1 MSDLFPPQEGGRPN
15 PAGAPGGPVRRRA
28 AAEAGQARLDLFP
41 GSAADKG
48 SAGEHAPLAA
58 RMRPRTLAEFRGQEA
73 VVGEGGPLRAMIEAG
88 RVSSFVMWGPPGCG
102 KTTLARLVAE
112 SADAAFVSFSAVTE
126 GVARVREI
134 IAEARARRRASG
146 RSTIL
151 LCDEI
156 HRFNKAQQDAFLP
169 VVEAGDVTLVGA
181 TTENPSFEVV
191 RPLLSRAPVV
201 VLEPLS
207 VDDLAAVV
215 SAALADEERGLG
227 AARLTAAPSVVRR
240 IAEAADGDA
249 RRALG
254 ILERAAEMAGPGG
267 GLSAETVDAAV
278 QRRFPAYDK
287 SGDQRYDLVSALHKS
302 VRGGDA
308 DAALYWL
315 GRMLDAGEDPMYLA
329 RRLVRMAVEDVGL
342 ADPGALAV
350 ALAGRDGYRFLG
362 SPEGEL
368 ALAHAAA
375 YLACAPKSNRL
386 YKGWGAAQKAA
397 RDTPAEAVPLHLRN
411 APTRLMKELGHG
423 EGYLYD
429 PDQPGGVSRQRYL
442 PETLAAERFYV
453 PGRAGWEAEA
463 GKRVEDWRRRRG

>member
-1 MSDLFPPQEGGRPN
+1 MSG
-15 PAGAPGGPVRRRA
+15 PG
-28 AAEAGQARLDLFP
+28 EARLDLFP
-41 GSAADKG
+41 GRPARE
-48 SAGEHAPLAA
+48 GEGPPGGHAPLAA
-58 RMRPRTLAEFRGQEA
+58 RMRPRSLAEFRGQEA
-73 VVGEGGPLRAMIEAG
+73 VVGEGGPLRAMIATG

-112 SADAAFVSFSAVTE
+112 SAGAAFVSFSAVTE

-146 RSTIL
+146 RATIL

-201 VLEPLS
+201 VLAPLS
-207 VDDLAAVV
+207 VDDLAAVI

-227 AARLTAAPSVVRR
+227 AARLSAEPAVVRR

-254 ILERAAEMAGPGG
+254 ILERAAELAGQGG
-267 GLSAETVDAAV
+267 ELSDAAVAAAV

-287 SGDQRYDLVSALHKS
+287 SGDQHYDLVSALHKS
-302 VRGGDA
+302 VRGGDP

-315 GRMLDAGEDPMYLA
+315 GRMLDGGEDPMYLA

-368 ALAHAAA
+368 ALAHTAA

-397 RDTPAEAVPLHLRN
+397 RDTPAAPVPLHLRN
-411 APTRLMKELGHG
+411 APTRLMKDLGHG

-442 PETLAAERFYV
+442 PETLVAERFYQ
-453 PGRAGWEAEA
+453 PGAAGWEGEA
-463 GKRVEDWRRRRG
+463 RKRVEDWRRRRG